1 MFDDKSAISLIIPA
15 KGEHTGGG
23 GGSRMGK
30 GGSSLICPQYKQETG
45 IGTAGIFDHVFMSR
59 KKCERCGKEFLI
71 VNGVPMKPEDYQA
84 SGQA

>member
-1 MFDDKSAISLIIPA
+1 
-15 KGEHTGGG
+15 
-23 GGSRMGK
+23 MGN
-30 GGSSLICPQYKQETG
+30 GGSSLICPHCKQETG

-71 VNGVPMKPEDYQA
+71 VNDVPMKPEDYQA